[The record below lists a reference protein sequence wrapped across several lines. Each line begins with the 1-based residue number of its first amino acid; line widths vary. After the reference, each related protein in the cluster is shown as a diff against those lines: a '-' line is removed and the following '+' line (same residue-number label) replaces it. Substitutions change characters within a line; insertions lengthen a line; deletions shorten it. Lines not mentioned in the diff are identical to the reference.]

1 MEGLVGIV
9 ALIAAA
15 SLRPEALLRHQRRP
29 ATRRRMS
36 GKLSSSTR
44 LYDRSCGDADAGATS
59 IAVST

>member
-29 ATRRRMS
+29 RLAEVRQATRAQLDELYRSR
-36 GKLSSSTR
+36 GTVGDDGCRSST
-44 LYDRSCGDADAGATS
+44 
-59 IAVST
+59 